1 MRSLQQQIVAEMGV
15 KPKIDAAQE
24 VEDRVRF
31 LVDYALVAHARGYV
45 LGISGGVDSSLA
57 GRLAQLAVERLRAE
71 HNTDATFT
79 AVRLPFEVQA
89 DEADAQAAMD
99 FIQPDDPHTVD
110 IAPGVVGLEEQIK
123 ATTGAPLTDF
133 NRGNLKAR
141 MRMATQYALAGERG
155 QLVVGTDQ
163 AAESTMGFFTKFG
176 DGGADVLPLAGLT
189 KGQVG
194 ELLRHLGAPRRVVD
208 KVPTADLLDG
218 QPGRLDEDEMGVS
231 YAHLDAYLRGET
243 VPDETAERIEAA
255 YLRSRHKRRT
265 PTTPSDTWWKERG
278 GGTQPVQD

>member
-1 MRSLQQQIVAEMGV
+1 MRSLQQQVIAEMGV

-24 VEDRVRF
+24 VEDRVQF
-31 LVDYALVAHARGYV
+31 LVDYAGSAHARGYV

-79 AVRLPFEVQA
+79 AVRLPFEIQA

-99 FIQPDDPHTVD
+99 FIQPDDSHTVD

-141 MRMATQYALAGERG
+141 MRMAAQYALAGERG

-194 ELLRHLGAPRRVVD
+194 ELLRHLGAPQRVVD

-278 GGTQPVQD
+278 GGAQPVQD

>member
-1 MRSLQQQIVAEMGV
+1 MRSLQQQIIAEMGV

-24 VEDRVRF
+24 VEDRVQF
-31 LVDYALVAHARGYV
+31 LVDYARSAHARGYV

-89 DEADAQAAMD
+89 DETDAQAAMD

-123 ATTGAPLTDF
+123 ASTGAPLTDF

-141 MRMATQYALAGERG
+141 MRMAAQYALAGERG

-194 ELLRHLGAPRRVVD
+194 ELLRHLGAPQRVVD

-243 VPDETAERIEAA
+243 VPGQAAERIEAA

-265 PTTPSDTWWKERG
+265 PTTPSDTWWKE
-278 GGTQPVQD
+278 

>member
-1 MRSLQQQIVAEMGV
+1 MRSLHQQIIAEMGV

-24 VEDRVRF
+24 VEDRVQF
-31 LVDYALVAHARGYV
+31 LVDYAGSAHARGYV

-123 ATTGAPLTDF
+123 ASTGAPLTDF

-141 MRMATQYALAGERG
+141 MRMTAQYALAGERG

-194 ELLRHLGAPRRVVD
+194 ELLRHLGAPQRVVD

-243 VPDETAERIEAA
+243 VPGQAAERIEAA

>member
-1 MRSLQQQIVAEMGV
+1 MRSLQQQIIAEMGV

-24 VEDRVRF
+24 VEDRVQF
-31 LVDYALVAHARGYV
+31 LVDYARSAHARGYV

-141 MRMATQYALAGERG
+141 MRMAAQYALAGERG

-194 ELLRHLGAPRRVVD
+194 ELLRHLGAPQRVVD

>member
-1 MRSLQQQIVAEMGV
+1 MRSLQQQVIAEMGV

-24 VEDRVRF
+24 VEDRVQF
-31 LVDYALVAHARGYV
+31 LVDYALTAHARGYV

-57 GRLAQLAVERLRAE
+57 GRLAQLAVERLRTQ
-71 HNTDATFT
+71 HSTDAVFT
-79 AVRLPFEVQA
+79 AVRLPHAIQA
-89 DEADAQAAMD
+89 DESDAQAAMD
-99 FIQPDDPHTVD
+99 FIQADDPHTVD
-110 IAPGVVGLEEQIK
+110 IAPGVAGLEQQIE
-123 ATTGAPLTDF
+123 ATTGSPLTDF

-141 MRMATQYALAGERG
+141 MRMAAQYALAGERG

-194 ELLRHLGAPRRVVD
+194 ELLRHLGAPQRVVD

-243 VPDETAERIEAA
+243 VPDEAAERIESA

-265 PTTPSDTWWKERG
+265 PATPSDAWWRE
-278 GGTQPVQD
+278 

>member
-194 ELLRHLGAPRRVVD
+194 ELLRHLGAPQRVVD

-243 VPDETAERIEAA
+243 VPGQAAERIEAA

>member
-1 MRSLQQQIVAEMGV
+1 MRSLQQQIIAEMGV

-24 VEDRVRF
+24 VEDRVQF

-141 MRMATQYALAGERG
+141 MRMAAQYALAGERG

-194 ELLRHLGAPRRVVD
+194 ELLRHLGAPQRVVG
-208 KVPTADLLDG
+208 KAPTADLLDG

-243 VPDETAERIEAA
+243 VPGQAAERIEAA

-265 PTTPSDTWWKERG
+265 PTTPSDTWWKE
-278 GGTQPVQD
+278 

>member
-1 MRSLQQQIVAEMGV
+1 MRSLQQQVIAEMGV
-15 KPKIDAAQE
+15 KPKIHAAQE
-24 VEDRVRF
+24 VEDRVQF

-141 MRMATQYALAGERG
+141 MRMAAQYALAGERG

-194 ELLRHLGAPRRVVD
+194 ELLRHLGAPQRVVD

-265 PTTPSDTWWKERG
+265 PTTPSDTWWKE
-278 GGTQPVQD
+278 